1 MLTAVFLATGLVCAA
16 GLLIRRRGSAGDREL
31 TDVDLVDISH
41 GVMSAAMILMLWVL
55 VEGVVAWAQVAI
67 FAILALSLL
76 PAYRRARA
84 TSGRV
89 DLLGHMAM
97 GVAMMWMLAAMP
109 TLMSEMAA
117 GGTGSG
123 HSHGGGNAAAG
134 PTATP
139 MWADVVN
146 VAFVVL
152 AAGTALW
159 WLYRAATVAGHRL
172 HLASYA
178 AMAGGMATM
187 LVLMN
192 G

>member
-1 MLTAVFLATGLVCAA
+1 MFLATGLVCAG
-16 GLLIRRRGSAGDREL
+16 GLLIRRRGTVGHQKVSD
-31 TDVDLVDISH
+31 TDLVDISH
-41 GVMSAAMILMLWVL
+41 GVMSAAMILMLWVM
-55 VEGVVAWAQVAI
+55 VEDVVAWAQVAI

-76 PAYRRARA
+76 PAYRQARA

-89 DLLGHMAM
+89 DVLGHMAM
-97 GVAMMWMLAAMP
+97 AVSMMWMLAAMP

-117 GGTGSG
+117 SGAGSG
-123 HSHGGGNAAAG
+123 HSHGGGNAAAAL
-134 PTATP
+134 TATP
-139 MWADVVN
+139 MWANMVN
-146 VAFVVL
+146 VTFVVL
-152 AAGTALW
+152 AAGAALW

-178 AMAGGMATM
+178 VMAGGMATM

>member
-1 MLTAVFLATGLVCAA
+1 VLTVVFLATGLVCAV
-16 GLLIRRRGSAGDREL
+16 GLLIRRRGSTDDREL
-31 TDVDLVDISH
+31 TDVDLIDVNH
-41 GVMSAAMILMLWVL
+41 AVMSAAMILMLWVL
-55 VEGVVAWAQVAI
+55 VEGVVAWAQVAV
-67 FAILALSLL
+67 FAILALALL
-76 PAYRRARA
+76 PAYRQARV

-89 DLLGHMAM
+89 DVLGHV
-97 GVAMMWMLAAMP
+97 GLTVAMMWMLAAMP
-109 TLMSEMAA
+109 TLMSEMASD
-117 GGTGSG
+117 GTGSG

-139 MWADVVN
+139 VWADMVN

-159 WLYRAATVAGHRL
+159 WLYRAATAAGHRL